1 MTEIACLF
9 IGATVGV
16 VVSAVCFSWGKQTLE
31 EELRVAR
38 ASVDYYQGV
47 VRQYE
52 ACVDEPEEESARL
65 VTIQ

>member
-9 IGATVGV
+9 IGATLGMV
-16 VVSAVCFSWGKQTLE
+16 VAAVCFSWGKQTLE

-38 ASVDYYQGV
+38 ASAEYHRGIVA
-47 VRQYE
+47 QYE
-52 ACVDEPEEESARL
+52 ACVDEPEDEYARL